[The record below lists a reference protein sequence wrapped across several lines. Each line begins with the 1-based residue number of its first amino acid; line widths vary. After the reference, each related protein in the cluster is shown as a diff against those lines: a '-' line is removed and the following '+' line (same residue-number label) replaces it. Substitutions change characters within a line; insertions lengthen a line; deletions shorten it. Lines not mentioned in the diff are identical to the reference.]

1 MKLRKTILK
10 YHSWYL
16 CQISLQIM
24 LLPIQSLTVKGEFLK
39 CSCAKCI
46 SCLRTIARGPTSL
59 LWHSS
64 QVTIKT
70 RVAKSVYLSA
80 GDTHGS
86 RCRCGEMAVFKVVFL
101 VRNFTRLKWGI
112 TVCQLVYTTD

>member
-1 MKLRKTILK
+1 MTILK

-80 GDTHGS
+80 GDTLWWSLPLWRDG
-86 RCRCGEMAVFKVVFL
+86 RF
-101 VRNFTRLKWGI
+101 
-112 TVCQLVYTTD
+112 

>member
-1 MKLRKTILK
+1 MTILK

-46 SCLRTIARGPTSL
+46 SCLRTIARGPTSRRSRLKLVL
-59 LWHSS
+59 LNLFIC
-64 QVTIKT
+64 QLGT
-70 RVAKSVYLSA
+70 RF
-80 GDTHGS
+80 GG

-101 VRNFTRLKWGI
+101 VRKFTRLNWGI